1 MAVSK
6 HNLWKRKKNGRM
18 KLVRSH
24 SDWLERRRERKMRE
38 FGRKRVD
45 DYNMPVE
52 DSQWWEKDKE
62 MRKHDGLTGEESKT
76 KPVVSAKRTQ
86 VGKKV

>member
-6 HNLWKRKKNGRM
+6 HNLWKRKKNGLM

-24 SDWLERRRERKMRE
+24 SDWLERRLEMKIRK
-38 FGRKRVD
+38 KSD
-45 DYNMPVE
+45 PVK
-52 DSQWWEKDKE
+52 DSQWWDKKKETTEKP
-62 MRKHDGLTGEESKT
+62 TVKT

-86 VGKKV
+86 VGKKI

>member
-6 HNLWKRKKNGRM
+6 HNLWKRKKNGLM

-24 SDWLERRRERKMRE
+24 GDWLKRRLETKTRK
-38 FGRKRVD
+38 KSV
-45 DYNMPVE
+45 PIK
-52 DSQWWEKDKE
+52 DSQRWEKDTKQPD
-62 MRKHDGLTGEESKT
+62 MSYKDKYDGLTGKESST
-76 KPVVSAKRTQ
+76 KRTQ

>member
-6 HNLWKRKKNGRM
+6 HNLWKRKKNGLM

-24 SDWLERRRERKMRE
+24 SDWLDRRSKM
-38 FGRKRVD
+38 KTHKKD
-45 DYNMPVE
+45 TPVVK
-52 DSQWWEKDKE
+52 DSQWQEKETTEKS
-62 MRKHDGLTGEESKT
+62 TVKT
-76 KPVVSAKRTQ
+76 KPTVSTKRTQ

>member
-6 HNLWKRKKNGRM
+6 HNLWKRKKNGLM

-24 SDWLERRRERKMRE
+24 GEWLEKRRERKMHE
-38 FGRKRVD
+38 IGRKRAGD
-45 DYNMPVE
+45 IPVE
-52 DSQWWEKDKE
+52 SSQWWDKKETTEKPIV
-62 MRKHDGLTGEESKT
+62 KT

-86 VGKKV
+86 VGKKI

>member
-6 HNLWKRKKNGRM
+6 HNLWKRKKNGLM

-24 SDWLERRRERKMRE
+24 SDWLGRWREMKTRKIDVSR
-38 FGRKRVD
+38 G
-45 DYNMPVE
+45 
-52 DSQWWEKDKE
+52 SQWWDKPT
-62 MRKHDGLTGEESKT
+62 RT
-76 KPVVSAKRTQ
+76 KPVVSTKSIASSTKRTQ

>member
-6 HNLWKRKKNGRM
+6 HNLWKRKKNGVM

-24 SDWLERRRERKMRE
+24 SDWLERRRKTRVRKINVVAE
-38 FGRKRVD
+38 KK
-45 DYNMPVE
+45 
-52 DSQWWEKDKE
+52 QWWEKKSN
-62 MRKHDGLTGEESKT
+62 TPTATSKGVT
-76 KPVVSAKRTQ
+76 SSTKRTQ

>member
-6 HNLWKRKKNGRM
+6 HNLWKRKKNGVM

-24 SDWLERRRERKMRE
+24 NDWLDRRRKMKT
-38 FGRKRVD
+38 GKV
-45 DYNMPVE
+45 NTVVK
-52 DSQWWEKDKE
+52 DSQWWEKETTEKS
-62 MRKHDGLTGEESKT
+62 TAKT
-76 KPVVSAKRTQ
+76 KPTVSTKRTQ